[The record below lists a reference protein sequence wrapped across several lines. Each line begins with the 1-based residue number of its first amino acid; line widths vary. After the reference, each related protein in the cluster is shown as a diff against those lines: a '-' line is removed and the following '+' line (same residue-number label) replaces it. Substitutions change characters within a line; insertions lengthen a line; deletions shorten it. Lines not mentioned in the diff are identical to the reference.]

1 MFCVDAHQH
10 FWRFKST
17 EYHRLQGDLAM
28 LRRNFLPEELVRET
42 KKAGVS
48 GAVALQARQ
57 SIAETE
63 WLLQLATERPLVLG
77 VVGRL
82 PLRG

>member
-1 MFCVDAHQH
+1 M
-10 FWRFKST
+10 
-17 EYHRLQGDLAM
+17 
-28 LRRNFLPEELVRET
+28 REA

-63 WLLQLATERPLVLG
+63 WLLQLATETPLVLG